1 MSERKVL
8 NKYYP
13 PDFDPTILPKLKLDR
28 YRQYHIRTMAP
39 FNMRCKTCGE
49 FIYKGKKFNSRKET
63 VKGEDYLGLEIY
75 RFYIRCTRCLAEITY
90 KTDPENTDYAI
101 EHGATRNFEAETT
114 ARKMEDEKTKKM
126 EEELIQNPMKILEN
140 RTKDSQR
147 EMEIL
152 ENLEEIKEMNA
163 RNSTIDYDALLHKH
177 TNISKQAFINQ
188 IQNDEILLNDIL
200 AEQKQSQYKRIRDE
214 DSDQDENMLGITYDN
229 NFNEISKGTCRHL
242 ENDNK
247 KIREELDPINNIN
260 QSKFNQETSY
270 FNFRKPSSMTS
281 TSRIALSKIIIKKK
295 ANNANVNAS
304 NTDDN
309 KLNNV
314 SSNAISS
321 SLNTLASYGGYNS
334 ESD

>member
-1 MSERKVL
+1 
-8 NKYYP
+8 
-13 PDFDPTILPKLKLDR
+13 
-28 YRQYHIRTMAP
+28 MAP